1 MKLHLT
7 TLVVCDQSMYHGEA
21 VRAMVWS
28 THWAGGHLGRAR
40 KVQRGWPV
48 AFAFLVVPSAVL
60 GLGVAAVVALSIG
73 LAMFLALAALVFSA
87 ALVAGIFGAIGFVT
101 WQIARHA
108 VPGLAAHRSSLPT
121 LGKRPRKGDAGSA
134 YTVESPVDLLRRRY
148 ASGDIGQTVFRQQ
161 LTDLLKER
169 YVRGDL
175 TLAEF
180 ESRVR
185 HLYQDPAL
193 RPPAA

>member
-1 MKLHLT
+1 
-7 TLVVCDQSMYHGEA
+7 
-21 VRAMVWS
+21 MVWS
-28 THWAGGHLGRAR
+28 TQWSGGHLGRAR
-40 KVQRGWPV
+40 RLQRGWPV

-87 ALVAGIFGAIGFVT
+87 ALAAGIFGALGFVT
-101 WQIARHA
+101 WQIVRHT
-108 VPGLAAHRSSLPT
+108 VPGLAGQRRAQRKLDKRS
-121 LGKRPRKGDAGSA
+121 RKSDAPVIS
-134 YTVESPVDLLRRRY
+134 TVESPLDVLRRRY
-148 ASGDIGQTVFRQQ
+148 AAGEIGQTAFRQQ

-180 ESRVR
+180 EARVR

>member
-1 MKLHLT
+1 
-7 TLVVCDQSMYHGEA
+7 MYHDEA
-21 VRAMVWS
+21 MRAMVWS
-28 THWAGGHLGRAR
+28 THWSGGHLGRAR
-40 KVQRGWPV
+40 RLQRGWPV

-60 GLGVAAVVALSIG
+60 GLGVAAIVALSIG

-87 ALVAGIFGAIGFVT
+87 AVAAGIFGALGFVT
-101 WQIARHA
+101 WQVVRHT
-108 VPGLAAHRSSLPT
+108 VPGLSGHRRAQRNLDKRSRKSDARASIAA
-121 LGKRPRKGDAGSA
+121 
-134 YTVESPVDLLRRRY
+134 ESPVDVLRRRY
-148 ASGDIGQTVFRQQ
+148 AAGDVGQTAFRQQ

-175 TLAEF
+175 TLTEF
-180 ESRVR
+180 ETRVR